1 MKRVFIISSILALFL
16 VNNSAMAGNS
26 SQGCEIKKQKIETQL
41 KYAKAHGNTY
51 RVNGLERALE
61 NVNRYCTSDSL
72 YRDSQQKIAEKQ
84 EKVAEREAELQE
96 SIQKGD
102 PEKIAK
108 HKRKVAEA
116 KAELKEAQELS
127 DIYKDT
133 L

>member
-61 NVNRYCTSDSL
+61 NVNRYCTS
-72 YRDSQQKIAEKQ
+72 
-84 EKVAEREAELQE
+84 
-96 SIQKGD
+96 
-102 PEKIAK
+102 
-108 HKRKVAEA
+108 
-116 KAELKEAQELS
+116 
-127 DIYKDT
+127 
-133 L
+133 